1 MLASVVKEEALTLE
15 EVRTMLDEASQIVVY
30 SHRLEQK
37 SQELERATQELRSAN
52 ERLTELDRMKDEFV
66 STVSHELRT
75 PLTSIR
81 SFTEILHDN
90 PQLPTAERER
100 FLGIVIKEA
109 ERLTRLISQVLD
121 VSRLE
126 SGRVEWH
133 ESLLD
138 MREVIEDTAASTSQ
152 LFRERNVRLERNL
165 PARVPKVRADLDRIV
180 QVVVNLL
187 SNAVKFIEPGRGRVE
202 IALAEEGGFLRVD
215 VRDNGP
221 GVAPEHQELIF
232 DKFRQG
238 GDPLTGKPHGSG
250 LGLYISR
257 RIIEHSGGR
266 LWLASRPGEGAC
278 FSFTLPLVG
287 EASLGRAA

>member
-1 MLASVVKEEALTLE
+1 
-15 EVRTMLDEASQIVVY
+15 
-30 SHRLEQK
+30 
-37 SQELERATQELRSAN
+37 
-52 ERLTELDRMKDEFV
+52 MKDEFV

-90 PQLPTAERER
+90 PQLPAAERER
-100 FLGIVIKEA
+100 FLGIVVKET
-109 ERLTRLISQVLD
+109 ERLTRLIGQVLD

-152 LFRERNVRLERNL
+152 LFRERDVRLERDL

-187 SNAVKFIEPGRGRVE
+187 SNAVKFIEPGNGRVE
-202 IALAEEGGFLRVD
+202 IALAEEDDFLRVD

-221 GVAPEHQELIF
+221 GVKLEHQEMIF
-232 DKFRQG
+232 DKFRQS
-238 GDPLTGKPHGSG
+238 GDPLTGKPQGSG

-266 LWLASRPGEGAC
+266 LWVSSRPGQGAC
-278 FSFTLPLVG
+278 FSFTLPLVK
-287 EASLGRAA
+287 EPALDQAA